1 MTNEELE
8 KNYNQKEEELKNT
21 ANEINTYLEE
31 LSKLIKPFYVLLFL
45 HDAKIDNSKRVS
57 LMNEIIDLITNK
69 INPKI
74 TEYNKIAIDYIDL
87 ANQLKK
93 NGNTDT
99 HFDNG
104 KIIQLADY
112 LYRIIKVYEHEDIID
127 NSGLIGQMSK
137 DSKLPISKLYE
148 SMLELISADDFKK
161 NHPLDKKYDQNTII
175 QIRPRTS
182 DMIQSNGFIQSYKG
196 QTAFA
201 KDPFKTTD
209 FEPTKT
215 GDDQTD
221 FAKDPFKTTDFEPT
235 KTGNDQKTGD
245 DQTAFAKGPFTKADF
260 EPVTTEDNQK
270 TGDDVQDNKD
280 ENDKKITDE
289 LEIRLCTG
297 YLNSFK
303 LKTSPEDYEETMN
316 NFYNIMMIKRSL
328 RSIKTDKNKNKLYYK
343 VIINAKYMFE
353 NEEKNKEI
361 TCFLTKDEIIAL
373 LKINKYLHDLNKD
386 DNLLLSIN
394 IIKRYERHA
403 EGDYDL
409 KKFLIT
415 EKKNNNRSKNRNKN
429 RDTSIIESAIEIYN
443 KLHPKDQ
450 IDMQPQ
456 RTIENDIV
464 KDNPTPLEA
473 EPVTKRKGS
482 LETFYYEDVPKE
494 VDSHGENPEKQEEK
508 PTIEKPNQDEKKDT
522 KSQDKDNSILK
533 FSIPSDSMSLSKYR
547 LKIYQVIINEIRNR
561 GLELSEEAFYLVLN
575 ELYENQEEN
584 NGPEIRYENNK
595 YSISIEDDVG
605 DEQSITISY
614 NGFIKIV
621 EKFMPKEEENIYT
634 VENGSFRFKLNLKE
648 IEPEQIDTVKA
659 VLYTAI
665 ANDEIG
671 INNSHL
677 FISAYII
684 DRLKRSKAR
693 MEIMSTGS
701 DLAVESGYKIHGDR
715 ISEAKDYHIP
725 LLMDEGYKPI
735 NITICLP
742 NNKNIEIVLE
752 PKDEELKRIK

>member
-8 KNYNQKEEELKNT
+8 KNYKQKEEELKNT
-21 ANEINTYLEE
+21 ANDINTYLEE

-74 TEYNKIAIDYIDL
+74 TEYNKIVIDYIDL

-93 NGNTDT
+93 NGSTDT

-104 KIIQLADY
+104 KIKQLADY
-112 LYRIIKVYEHEDIID
+112 LYRIIKVYEHENIID

-148 SMLELISADDFKK
+148 SMLELIQADDFKK
-161 NHPLDKKYDQNTII
+161 SHPLDKKYDQNTIV
-175 QIRPRTS
+175 QIRPSTS
-182 DMIQSNGFIQSYKG
+182 DLIQSNGFIQSYKG
-196 QTAFA
+196 QTTFA

-215 GDDQTD
+215 GD
-221 FAKDPFKTTDFEPT
+221 A
-235 KTGNDQKTGD
+235 QKTGD

-260 EPVTTEDNQK
+260 EPTKTGDNQTAEDDKK

-328 RSIKTDKNKNKLYYK
+328 RSIKTDKNKTKLYYK
-343 VIINAKYMFE
+343 VTINAKYIFE

-361 TCFLTKDEIIAL
+361 TCFLTKDEMIAL

-409 KKFLIT
+409 KKFLIN

-429 RDTSIIESAIEIYN
+429 KDTSIIESAIEIYN

-450 IDMQPQ
+450 IDIQQKPPIITPQPP
-456 RTIENDIV
+456 EEANLEDI
-464 KDNPTPLEA
+464 
-473 EPVTKRKGS
+473 
-482 LETFYYEDVPKE
+482 PK
-494 VDSHGENPEKQEEK
+494 ENPEKTEAKPISEEPDSKENPEKIEAK
-508 PTIEKPNQDEKKDT
+508 PISEEPGQDDKKDA

-533 FSIPSDSMSLSKYR
+533 FSIPSSSMSLPKYR
-547 LKIYQVIINEIRNR
+547 LKIYQIIINEIRNR
-561 GLELSEEAFYLVLN
+561 GLELSEESFNLILK
-575 ELYENQEEN
+575 ELYQNQEEN
-584 NGPEIRYENNK
+584 NGPEIRYDNNK

-634 VENGSFRFKLNLKE
+634 AENGSCRFKLNLKE
-648 IEPEQIDTVKA
+648 VEPEQIDTVKA

-671 INNSHL
+671 INNTHL

-693 MEIMSTGS
+693 MVIDPIGS
-701 DLAVESGYKIHGDR
+701 DMDV
-715 ISEAKDYHIP
+715 
-725 LLMDEGYKPI
+725 DEGYKPI
-735 NITICLP
+735 SITICLP

>member
-8 KNYNQKEEELKNT
+8 KNYNQKEEKLKNT

-93 NGNTDT
+93 NGSTDT

-104 KIIQLADY
+104 KIKQLADY
-112 LYRIIKVYEHEDIID
+112 LYRIIKVYEHENIID

-148 SMLELISADDFKK
+148 SMLELIQADDFKK
-161 NHPLDKKYDQNTII
+161 SHPLDKKYDQNTII
-175 QIRPRTS
+175 QIRPSTS
-182 DMIQSNGFIQSYKG
+182 DMIQSNGIIQSYKG
-196 QTAFA
+196 QTTFA

-215 GDDQTD
+215 GDDQT
-221 FAKDPFKTTDFEPT
+221 
-235 KTGNDQKTGD
+235 
-245 DQTAFAKGPFTKADF
+245 AFAKGPFTKADF
-260 EPVTTEDNQK
+260 EPGTTEDDQK

-316 NFYNIMMIKRSL
+316 NFYNIMMKKRSL
-328 RSIKTDKNKNKLYYK
+328 RRIKADKNNLYYK
-343 VIINAKYMFE
+343 VTINAKYMFE

-373 LKINKYLHDLNKD
+373 LKINQYLHDLNKD

-403 EGDYDL
+403 EGDYSL
-409 KKFLIT
+409 KQFLIN
-415 EKKNNNRSKNRNKN
+415 EKKNKNRSKNRNKN
-429 RDTSIIESAIEIYN
+429 KNTSIIESAIEIYN

-456 RTIENDIV
+456 QTIENDIV

-494 VDSHGENPEKQEEK
+494 VDSHGENPEKQEEQ

-561 GLELSEEAFYLVLN
+561 NLELSEEAFYLVLN

-621 EKFMPKEEENIYT
+621 EKFMPKEEENVYSA
-634 VENGSFRFKLNLKE
+634 ENGSFRFKLNLKE
-648 IEPEQIDTVKA
+648 VEPEQIDTVKA

-693 MEIMSTGS
+693 MEIMSSGS

>member
-8 KNYNQKEEELKNT
+8 KNYNQKEEELKNI

-45 HDAKIDNSKRVS
+45 HDAKIDNIKRVS

-69 INPKI
+69 INPRI

-93 NGNTDT
+93 NGSTDT

-104 KIIQLADY
+104 KIKQLADY
-112 LYRIIKVYEHEDIID
+112 LYRIIKVYEHENIID

-148 SMLELISADDFKK
+148 SMLELIHADDFKK
-161 NHPLDKKYDQNTII
+161 NHPLDKKYDQNTIT
-175 QIRPRTS
+175 QIRPSTS
-182 DMIQSNGFIQSYKG
+182 DLIQSNGFIQSYKG

-201 KDPFKTTD
+201 IDPFTATD

-215 GDDQTD
+215 GD
-221 FAKDPFKTTDFEPT
+221 A
-235 KTGNDQKTGD
+235 QKTGD
-245 DQTAFAKGPFTKADF
+245 DQTAFVKGPFTKADF
-260 EPVTTEDNQK
+260 EPGTTEDDQK

-316 NFYNIMMIKRSL
+316 NFYNIMMKKRSL
-328 RSIKTDKNKNKLYYK
+328 RRIKADKNNLYYK
-343 VIINAKYMFE
+343 VTINAKYMFE

-373 LKINKYLHDLNKD
+373 LKINQYLHDLNKD

-403 EGDYDL
+403 EKDYDL
-409 KKFLIT
+409 KQFLIN
-415 EKKNNNRSKNRNKN
+415 EKKNKNRSKNRNKN
-429 RDTSIIESAIEIYN
+429 GNTSIIESAIEIYN

-456 RTIENDIV
+456 QTIENDIV

-494 VDSHGENPEKQEEK
+494 VDSHGENPEKQEEQ

-561 GLELSEEAFYLVLN
+561 NLELSEEAFYLVLN

-621 EKFMPKEEENIYT
+621 EKFMPKEEENVYT
-634 VENGSFRFKLNLKE
+634 AENGSFRFKLNLKE

-659 VLYTAI
+659 VLYTTI

-693 MEIMSTGS
+693 MVIDPTGL
-701 DLAVESGYKIHGDR
+701 DMDV
-715 ISEAKDYHIP
+715 
-725 LLMDEGYKPI
+725 DEGYKPI
-735 NITICLP
+735 SITICLP